1 MFSLRRFFM
10 KIHTI
15 CNVAFILGGALGAGM
30 MTGIAQEGLDL
41 SEYWNSPEF
50 QKRFLGSYGT
60 DSEVEPRFDNVDER
74 EFYTELRPLIFDDPD
89 GAIAT
94 LETFIKDDTSAVLD
108 FTLGALYFQQGRV
121 SQALQR
127 YEIAT
132 VKFPDFRR
140 AHQNLGIALAQ
151 QGEYERSIPHLTKTI
166 RLGGASSDVYG
177 LVGNAYLNM
186 ERNAAAEIAFQNAI
200 LLDPDA
206 TDWKLGLFQSYSN
219 RELYEDALGVLGD
232 LIAENPESGKLWEL
246 QAKVY
251 ARSER
256 VEEAIVNLEMMNRL
270 GMETEQSLTL
280 LGDLYMST
288 EAYAMAQPHYLKAL
302 ESGSAATA
310 DRILRA
316 AEVLTSIGDY
326 GQARK
331 LFGQVRA
338 LGSAALSPEQD
349 TKLLKLEAR
358 VAMAEDRAADAASIM
373 ERIIERDPLDGEALI
388 LAGDFYSAN
397 EETEKAMLR
406 YEMASK
412 IQGFEAEGMAK
423 MAFLNVQTGKYQEA
437 VTLIEKA
444 IQLDPKDNY
453 KSFLEQ
459 VQRFVRAT
467 NS

>member
-1 MFSLRRFFM
+1 MKVISYPLAALILCSAVCLVAPSSL
-10 KIHTI
+10 
-15 CNVAFILGGALGAGM
+15 
-30 MTGIAQEGLDL
+30 AQEGLDL
-41 SEYWNSPEF
+41 SDYWNSPEF

-60 DSEVEPRFDNVDER
+60 DSDVEPRFDKVEER
-74 EFYTELRPLIFDDPD
+74 EFYTELRPLIFDDPE

-108 FTLGALYFQQGRV
+108 FTLGALYFQTGRV
-121 SQALQR
+121 SQALER

-151 QGEYERSIPHLTKTI
+151 QSEFERCIPHLTKTI
-166 RLGGASSDVYG
+166 RLGGANSDVYG
-177 LVGNAYLNM
+177 LLGNAYLNI

-206 TDWKLGLFQSYSN
+206 TDWKLGLFQTYSN
-219 RELYEDALGVLGD
+219 RELYDDALGVLGD

-251 ARSER
+251 ARMER
-256 VEEAIVNLEMMNRL
+256 VNEAIVNLEMMNRM
-270 GMETEQSLTL
+270 GMETAQSLTL

-302 ESGSAATA
+302 ESGNASTA

-316 AEVLTSIGDY
+316 AGVLTSIGDY

-331 LFGQVRA
+331 LFRQVRA
-338 LGSAALSPEQD
+338 LGSSALTAEQD
-349 TKLLKLEAR
+349 SKLLKLEAR
-358 VAMAEDRAADAASIM
+358 VAMVEDRAEEAAAIM
-373 ERIIERDPLDGEALI
+373 ERIIERDPLDGEALL

-406 YEMASK
+406 YETASK

-437 VTLIEKA
+437 VNLIEKA